1 MILIS
6 NLAVPLR
13 WGGWHHRMRGL
24 AFEFNC
30 VHLKFE
36 KEQFL
41 GISTNNSQM
50 IVNYLVFGV
59 NKLAMPTHL
68 TLIKRMK
75 HVYLEWWMRSI
86 SRKVWIYN
94 DEMPGTNPQAFHATQ
109 YNELQRL
116 IFHSPIITAIV
127 VKLIFVCLSC
137 LVKWK
142 RLRLCESKCRNIILI
157 RSIVKIK
164 TPTIVAEFWNFCWF
178 ILGNKNSLEIP
189 FIACRFKGIFLLNL
203 ESPSRLFSFDLHVV
217 WFSFILC

>member
-1 MILIS
+1 
-6 NLAVPLR
+6 
-13 WGGWHHRMRGL
+13 
-24 AFEFNC
+24 
-30 VHLKFE
+30 
-36 KEQFL
+36 
-41 GISTNNSQM
+41 M

-189 FIACRFKGIFLLNL
+189 FIACRFKRIFLLICNL
-203 ESPSRLFSFDLHVV
+203 PPGYFLLTYMLYDFLLFFVKFFVAKNTRQNPVEHNSCLVPVQIVEGLVWLDQLH
-217 WFSFILC
+217 FCNQEKHCY